1 MNFELITLLKDIAFL
16 LERIDS
22 KLFDIQEECSSISSG
37 VKDIKGSGIN
47 SMDDVVNKLN
57 DVELSVDSLA
67 GMM

>member
-22 KLFDIQEECSSISSG
+22 KLFDIQAECSSISSG
-37 VKDIKGSGIN
+37 VDDIKGSGLN
-47 SMDDVVNKLN
+47 SIDDVVNKLN